1 MMKKSMQIVLMTFVL
16 AMVAAVSAGIASAE
30 VKFGMVPRL
39 SPAELHRIYDPLAEY
54 LTREIGEKV
63 TIVIPK
69 DFNAYNE
76 AVRTGKMDI
85 GFANPLIYVKAKAK
99 TNIEPLVLSAWK
111 KDGTRLRGVIV
122 VRKDSGITNLQ
133 DLKGKKIAFVEKDSG
148 AGYIF
153 QMFLMSKAGLNVRK
167 DITVLPFTKRH
178 DAVIMD
184 VYNKKADA
192 GGVRDDEIEKLKD
205 KIDISQL
212 RIVGYTDYFPNWPV
226 FATPKFNKATAA
238 KIRAALLK
246 LKPNDPKNEN
256 IIGAASLTGFIPT
269 SDSDFD
275 SLEQAAKITG
285 AL

>member
-1 MMKKSMQIVLMTFVL
+1 MMKKSMQVILMTFVL
-16 AMVAAVSAGIASAE
+16 AMVAATSAGIASAE
-30 VKFGMVPRL
+30 IKFGMVPRL
-39 SPAELHRIYDPLAEY
+39 SPAELHKLYDPLAEY
-54 LTREIGEKV
+54 LSKEIGEKV
-63 TIVIPK
+63 AIVIPK

-76 AVRTGKMDI
+76 AVRTGKIDI
-85 GFANPLIYVKAKAK
+85 GFANPLIYVKARAK
-99 TNIEPLVLSAWK
+99 TNIEPLALSAWK

-122 VRKDSGITNLQ
+122 VRKDSGITKLQ
-133 DLKGKKIAFVEKDSG
+133 DLKGKKISFVEKDSG

-153 QMFLMSKAGLNVRK
+153 QMFLMSRAGLDVHK

-178 DAVIMD
+178 DTVIMD
-184 VYNKKADA
+184 VYNKTADA
-192 GGVRDDEIEKLKD
+192 GGVRDDEVEKLKG

-246 LKPNDPKNEN
+246 LKPNDPKNES
-256 IIGAASLTGFIPT
+256 ILGAASLTGFIPT
-269 SDSDFD
+269 SDNEFE
-275 SLEQAAKITG
+275 SLQQAAKVAG